1 MKDSLVV
8 ATAALAACAS
18 TAARQKGPLDQCSF
32 YGSREAGQRLWKML
46 SLGASKPWPDALETM
61 TGQRQ
66 MDGSALLEYFQPLQG
81 WLKQQN
87 QGKQCGC

>member
-1 MKDSLVV
+1 
-8 ATAALAACAS
+8 
-18 TAARQKGPLDQCSF
+18 
-32 YGSREAGQRLWKML
+32 
-46 SLGASKPWPDALETM
+46 M

-87 QGKQCGC
+87 QGKQCGW

>member
-1 MKDSLVV
+1 
-8 ATAALAACAS
+8 
-18 TAARQKGPLDQCSF
+18 
-32 YGSREAGQRLWKML
+32 
-46 SLGASKPWPDALETM
+46 M

>member
-32 YGSREAGQRLWKML
+32 YGSREAGQR
-46 SLGASKPWPDALETM
+46 
-61 TGQRQ
+61 Q